1 MQVFRGAS
9 ITRIQNKISNHM
21 ASVNFKYAIPF
32 VGTKLEEGEIL
43 LHICKVNKK
52 RVSLS
57 VVFYLDLVIYRKTH
71 RRNELRI

>member
-1 MQVFRGAS
+1 
-9 ITRIQNKISNHM
+9 M

-32 VGTKLEEGEIL
+32 VGTNDLDSKLEEGEIL
-43 LHICKVNKK
+43 LHIFKVNKK